1 MADLAGLWP
10 DVYES
15 RPVNKVLLTVLLATS
30 GGLPEPLGADVRQG
44 IRSLDELLGREPDLV
59 RSVEARLIASS
70 DQIVLS
76 DLPRIRRLTT
86 PKIEHAPAG
95 SFFPFIDYALDQLD
109 LPCSSPS
116 QGHENVA
123 QWLVILTDARHCL
136 QNGWVDRLNA
146 KIKAKSLTV
155 IPVILRGGDAR
166 VLSAAMGQHRP
177 PLLLKRGGA
186 SRLFAWLGSELRRTI
201 NAQPGERV
209 SLDVAGMAEW
219 ADLDAEART

>member
-1 MADLAGLWP
+1 L
-10 DVYES
+10 
-15 RPVNKVLLTVLLATS
+15 
-30 GGLPEPLGADVRQG
+30 
-44 IRSLDELLGREPDLV
+44 RSTR
-59 RSVEARLIASS
+59 AI
-70 DQIVLS
+70 
-76 DLPRIRRLTT
+76 
-86 PKIEHAPAG
+86 
-95 SFFPFIDYALDQLD
+95 
-109 LPCSSPS
+109 
-116 QGHENVA
+116 
-123 QWLVILTDARHCL
+123 
-136 QNGWVDRLNA
+136 QNGWIDRLNA